1 MNPVPHSP
9 SPSRRQLFALL
20 GSLAAFA
27 ATGCTAAT
35 PSPGASPIP
44 AWGLVSLEVVDR
56 DAGQPLP
63 VYTRH
68 GRSWVPGRPGARYA
82 LRLRNQ
88 GDSRVLVVLSVDG
101 VNVITGQTADW
112 AQTGYVIEPGR
123 SHDITGWRKSDTR
136 VAAFEFAP
144 LEQSYA
150 ARTGRP
156 DHVGVIG
163 MAVFRERPAPPPAP
177 PVAMAPAAPTAA
189 AKEAAPDAG
198 ARDAAPGAVGSAS
211 AMANEQRQASRLGTG
226 HGASEW
232 SVSRRTAF
240 ERASSTPDQLARIE
254 YDSLDRLVAAGIV
267 PSPRPLPSD
276 RPSPFP
282 GGPMAFVPDP
292 PRW

>member
-1 MNPVPHSP
+1 MNPLPARP
-9 SPSRRQLFALL
+9 TRRQLFALM
-20 GSLAAFA
+20 GSLAAVA

-35 PSPGASPIP
+35 PVPGASPIP
-44 AWGLVSLEVVDR
+44 AWGPLSLEVVDR
-56 DAGQPLP
+56 DAGQPLR
-63 VYTRH
+63 VYTH
-68 GRSWVPGRPGARYA
+68 LGRSWVPGRPGARYA
-82 LRLRNQ
+82 LRLRNH
-88 GDSRVLVVLSVDG
+88 GDGRVLVVLSVDG

-112 AQTGYVIEPGR
+112 GQTGYVIEPGR
-123 SHDITGWRKSDTR
+123 SHDITGWRKSDTT
-136 VAAFEFAP
+136 VAAFEFAA

-156 DHVGVIG
+156 DHVGVIS

-177 PVAMAPAAPTAA
+177 AVAAAPAAPMAA
-189 AKEAAPDAG
+189 AK
-198 ARDAAPGAVGSAS
+198 DAAPAAVGA
-211 AMANEQRQASRLGTG
+211 AGALANEQRQASRLGTG

-254 YDSLDRLVAAGIV
+254 YDSLQRLVAAGIV
-267 PSPRPLPSD
+267 PLPRPLPSD

-282 GGPMAFVPDP
+282 GSPMAFVPDP